1 MTEAETSSESSSAGA
16 PRPHIDDRE
25 VAQEGASSIDALD
38 FPTKPH
44 RAWRKGFS
52 RFGHQKKD
60 PTREQLENGRYESDT
75 RNRNI
80 YAWVLL
86 CILIAQLIVAHFLIY
101 LSATGP
107 HDPSKDGFYLSD
119 QVLIAYMGSVVV
131 EVIGLVY
138 GIVRGIFP
146 KSDQ

>member
-1 MTEAETSSESSSAGA
+1 MTEAGTSTDSSSAVA
-16 PRPHIDDRE
+16 AQPQIDDHE
-25 VAQEGASSIDALD
+25 VEQEGASSIDALD
-38 FPTKPH
+38 FPTQPQRVWWKEIFRFRH
-44 RAWRKGFS
+44 RR
-52 RFGHQKKD
+52 KD
-60 PTREQLENGRYESDT
+60 PSREELENGRYESDT

-86 CILIAQLIVAHFLIY
+86 GILIAQLIAAHYLIY
-101 LSATGP
+101 RSATGS

-119 QVLIAYMGSVVV
+119 QVLMAYMGSVVV

-146 KSDQ
+146 NSDQ